1 MQTSLVVLAGVVAV
15 ASAIRST
22 WSPCGQSMLS
32 TVTPLAERSRG
43 HRFSVTATW
52 YVAGSLLGGLTLGAL
67 AAVPAALLGTTIAP
81 STRLALALAAA
92 LAAVAAASDLGVL
105 RLPSH
110 CRQVNELWLNR
121 YRPWVYG
128 LGFGWQIGVGLATFI
143 MTAGIYSMVALAV
156 LTGSPL
162 AALGIG
168 ALFGLVRGLA
178 IVPARRITTPEALQR
193 FHRRFDALE
202 PGTRRAMNAV
212 LVLVAGGAAVAA
224 GAPAR
229 AGVAAVTVS
238 VLAMVVGVAAAIVA
252 LPARP
257 PAGRL
262 DTPPPPAA
270 ALGGRS
276 AGRAAP

>member
-1 MQTSLVVLAGVVAV
+1 
-15 ASAIRST
+15 
-22 WSPCGQSMLS
+22 MLS
-32 TVTPLAERSRG
+32 TVTPLAERARG

-67 AAVPAALLGTTIAP
+67 AAVPAWLPGTTVAP
-81 STRLALALAAA
+81 PARLALALAGAF
-92 LAAVAAASDLGVL
+92 AAVAAASDLGVFGF
-105 RLPSH
+105 RLPMH

-128 LGFGWQIGVGLATFI
+128 LGFGWQIGVGLATFT
-143 MTAGIYSMVALAV
+143 MTAGIHLMVVLMVVLAV

-162 AALGIG
+162 AALAIG

-178 IVPARRITTPEALQR
+178 IVPARRITTPAALQQ

-202 PGTRRAMNAV
+202 PATRRAMNAV
-212 LVLVAGGAAVAA
+212 LVLVAGAATVAA
-224 GAPAR
+224 WAPAR
-229 AGVAAVTVS
+229 AGVAVVAVS
-238 VLAMVVGVAAAIVA
+238 VLVMVVGVAATIVE
-252 LPARP
+252 LPARR

-262 DTPPPPAA
+262 DTTPPPPAA
-270 ALGGRS
+270 ALGGGG